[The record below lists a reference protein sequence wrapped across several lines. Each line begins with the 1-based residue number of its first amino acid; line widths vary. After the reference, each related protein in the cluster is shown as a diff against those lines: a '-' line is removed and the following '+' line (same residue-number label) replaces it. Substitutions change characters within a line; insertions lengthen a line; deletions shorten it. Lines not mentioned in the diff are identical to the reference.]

1 MTSLLADII
10 NWKPCTADDL
20 AYLAGKVLLILPEDD
35 SVFSR
40 EMQEE
45 LISIMTDP
53 ETVRIS
59 GGHTATLM
67 KSDEYIEAVKKFL
80 GKL

>member
-1 MTSLLADII
+1 MKFYNYGDKNAPVIMLL
-10 NWKPCTADDL
+10 
-20 AYLAGKVLLILPEDD
+20 
-35 SVFSR
+35 
-40 EMQEE
+40 
-45 LISIMTDP
+45 P

-67 KSDEYIEAVKKFL
+67 KSDEYIEAVKKFV